1 MSSDDGEPRT
11 QDWNESLAE
20 GVKWER
26 KLEERLE
33 KVLMT
38 TALER
43 ISFEDDPEAQ
53 LSGIDMVLSQETP
66 KIDVKSRSHVGLR
79 YDDILIETWSVWEEQ
94 IPGWFY
100 TTEADLIAR
109 VYENEPGTNLEEGY
123 FIVMSDTF
131 DQWFRDN
138 YADYDETR
146 QHTVRGGE
154 EWHSAVREV
163 PIEDFPSGTLVEFDP
178 TLYEPTEDSQ
188 QDLTGWI

>member
-1 MSSDDGEPRT
+1 MNSDEPRT
-11 QDWNESLAE
+11 QDWNESLAD
-20 GVKWER
+20 GVKWEQ

-53 LSGIDMVLSQETP
+53 LSGIDMVLSQESP
-66 KIDVKSRSHVGLR
+66 KIDVKSRSYIGLR

-109 VYENEPGTNLEEGY
+109 VYENEPGTNLTKGY

-138 YADYDETR
+138 YEDYDETF
-146 QHTVRGGE
+146 QHTVRGDE

-163 PIEDFPSGTLVEFDP
+163 PIEDFPQGTLVEFDP
-178 TLYEPTEDSQ
+178 TLYEPTVDSQ
-188 QDLTGWI
+188 QDLSGWL